1 MSIQQKDID
10 RLKKDAVLSLE
21 LSANTKTNVT
31 NAEIATFTQK
41 LKTLASKKE
50 LIVIVTET
58 GKR

>member
-1 MSIQQKDID
+1 MTIQQKDLE

-31 NAEIATFTQK
+31 NAEITTFTQK

>member
-1 MSIQQKDID
+1 MSITQREID
-10 RLKKDAVLSLE
+10 ALKKKALLSLE

-31 NAEIATFTQK
+31 SAEIATFVQK
-41 LKTLASKKE
+41 LKSLASKKE